1 MRTTEIFTP
10 AHALILQVSLKGT
23 CCSIIGLLLNTNPR
37 DIYHRYDII
46 RKFTELRFLRQQG
59 LEILGIMGKN
69 CATTL
74 FINSFFGEIDQM
86 RQVPERR
93 QLPGTRGQK
102 EVYR

>member
-10 AHALILQVSLKGT
+10 AYALILQISLKGT
-23 CCSIIGLLLNTNPR
+23 CGSIIGSLLNANSSN
-37 DIYHRYDII
+37 IYRSYDIT
-46 RKFTELRFLRQQG
+46 RKSTEMRFLKPQG

-86 RQVPERR
+86 RQIPERR
-93 QLPGTRGQK
+93 QLPGTREHK
-102 EVYR
+102 EVCR